1 MTNCHLSDY
10 TQDSFFQTCRT
21 YTLSGRHKTNL
32 VPKTVKLDFEYTTKI
47 IRAFM
52 PRLITS
58 KKEFIFIRNQVEF
71 QARKSGS
78 SVAST
83 SAGLPNPIL
92 DPFGEDKDYPDS
104 EVVWRNARRI
114 DNPYSGLYKQGMGY
128 SMHKTIRKTVCNT
141 MYTRTLYDK
150 PNKRRSTS

>member
-1 MTNCHLSDY
+1 
-10 TQDSFFQTCRT
+10 
-21 YTLSGRHKTNL
+21 
-32 VPKTVKLDFEYTTKI
+32 
-47 IRAFM
+47 M

-58 KKEFIFIRNQVEF
+58 KKDFIFIRNQVEF

-114 DNPYSGLYKQGMGY
+114 DNPYSGLYKQGMDY
-128 SMHKTIRKTVCNT
+128 LMHKITRETVCNT

>member
-1 MTNCHLSDY
+1 MSKMKFYCHFFIQNSSKI
-10 TQDSFFQTCRT
+10 SF
-21 YTLSGRHKTNL
+21 
-32 VPKTVKLDFEYTTKI
+32 
-47 IRAFM
+47 
-52 PRLITS
+52 
-58 KKEFIFIRNQVEF
+58 EF

-114 DNPYSGLYKQGMGY
+114 DNPYSGLYKQGLGY
-128 SMHKTIRKTVCNT
+128 S
-141 MYTRTLYDK
+141 
-150 PNKRRSTS
+150 

>member
-1 MTNCHLSDY
+1 MGFSLHNI
-10 TQDSFFQTCRT
+10 FQ
-21 YTLSGRHKTNL
+21 N
-32 VPKTVKLDFEYTTKI
+32 
-47 IRAFM
+47 
-52 PRLITS
+52 
-58 KKEFIFIRNQVEF
+58 IRNQDDF

-114 DNPYSGLYKQGMGY
+114 DNPYSGLYKQGMAY
-128 SMHKTIRKTVCNT
+128 SKFIALVRNTIVVI
-141 MYTRTLYDK
+141 
-150 PNKRRSTS
+150 